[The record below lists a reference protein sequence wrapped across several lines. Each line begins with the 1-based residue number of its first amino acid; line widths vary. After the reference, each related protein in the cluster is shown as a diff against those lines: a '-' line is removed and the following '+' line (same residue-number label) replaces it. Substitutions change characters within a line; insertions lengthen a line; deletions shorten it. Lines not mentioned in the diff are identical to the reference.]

1 MLNVLLTSCA
11 DNVCRI
17 WAETV
22 KQRPS
27 HSNPSALSHNQGKQ
41 SDLLADLEVSKDV
54 LPRDSSVSLAD
65 MDVHVDQKINASFN
79 RLVC

>member
-1 MLNVLLTSCA
+1 MLLTSCA

-27 HSNPSALSHNQGKQ
+27 HFTPSALPPNQTQ
-41 SDLLADLEVSKDV
+41 PRTQTELVAELEVSKDV
-54 LPRDSSVSLAD
+54 TPRDSSVSLVD
-65 MDVHVDQKINASFN
+65 MDASVDYRINASFH
-79 RLVC
+79 R